1 MDKGYNYTQV
11 KYGKNGNTCL
21 KPEMTRFRVEI
32 DLLDDKRSYNLL
44 HFKWKM
50 KTTPPPYFND
60 EKMASFNLY
69 TDLPLMLGGG
79 GC

>member
-1 MDKGYNYTQV
+1 MTKE
-11 KYGKNGNTCL
+11 GNTCL
-21 KPEMTRFRVEI
+21 KPEMTHI
-32 DLLDDKRSYNLL
+32 DALNEQRSYNLW

-50 KTTPPPYFND
+50 KTTPPLYFND

-79 GC
+79 GY